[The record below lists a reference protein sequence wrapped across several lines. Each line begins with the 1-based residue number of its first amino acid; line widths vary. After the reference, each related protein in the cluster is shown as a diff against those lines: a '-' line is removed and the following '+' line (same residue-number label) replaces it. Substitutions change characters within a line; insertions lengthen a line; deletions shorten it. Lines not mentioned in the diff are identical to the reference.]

1 MIFHTMPETE
11 VKRGRGRPPKA
22 KIDMPHTDSVD
33 VVEQAKLDGIAW
45 SNLASGLGQKQ
56 DKTIWTRYGSA
67 YILSDDELTQ
77 LCLGDGLANRIVEA
91 IPQDATREGIWIEDE
106 TTRKKLDKEFERLG
120 MEEAFF
126 TALKFQRQY
135 RGSLLIIGA
144 MDGRTVDQPLNEKAI
159 RTIEF
164 LKPIDATCV
173 DLQDSDWDMDPM
185 SPTFGKI
192 IRYSVQYYVKDQ
204 YIRYKIHYTRVLEF
218 KNDPCPT
225 SLFAGLD
232 QTHRYWGLSSL
243 QAIYNSLAALGSITQ
258 STVNII
264 LEFVSGTY
272 KFKNLAALIAGGG
285 EASLQKRMQAIQ
297 LSTSVLNARIIDS
310 EEEFQKE
317 YATLSGLD
325 SILDRYM
332 LMLSGST
339 GIPVTRL
346 FGRAP
351 AGLNATG
358 DSDYTNY
365 IDIVQSFQKNRL
377 KPQLRRFIT
386 LLCYAN
392 KLNPDV
398 EFEFNSLYQMSETEK
413 ATLAKT
419 EADTRA
425 VNIDN
430 NLRLCEAGVRDYE
443 AYAKELGYGAEY
455 SPIEPETEPTEP
467 PVQEDNP
474 EEQSDT
480 ATE

>member
-22 KIDMPHTDSVD
+22 KIDIPHTDSVD
-33 VVEQAKLDGIAW
+33 VVEQARLDGISW
-45 SNLASGLGQKQ
+45 SNIATGLGQKQ
-56 DKTIWTRYGSA
+56 DKTIWTRYGDA

-77 LCLGDGLANRIVEA
+77 LCLGDGLANRIIES
-91 IPQDATREGIWIEDE
+91 IPQDATREGIWIDNEA
-106 TTRKKLDKEFERLG
+106 TRKKLDREFERLG

-185 SPTFGKI
+185 SSTFGKI

-204 YIRYKIHYTRVLEF
+204 YVRYKIHYTRVLEF

-225 SLFAGLD
+225 SIFAGL
-232 QTHRYWGLSSL
+232 QHTHRYWGISSL
-243 QAIYNSLAALGSITQ
+243 QAIYNSLAAMGSITQ

-285 EASLQKRMQAIQ
+285 EAGLQKRMQALQ
-297 LSTSVLNARIIDS
+297 LTASVLNARIIDS
-310 EEEFQKE
+310 EEQFTKDYVQL
-317 YATLSGLD
+317 TGLD
-325 SILDRYM
+325 TILDRFM

-339 GIPVTRL
+339 GIPITRL
-346 FGRAP
+346 FGRSP
-351 AGLNATG
+351 AGMNSTG
-358 DSDYTNY
+358 ESDYTNY
-365 IDIVQSFQKNRL
+365 LDIVQSFQKNRL

-398 EFEFNSLYQMSETEK
+398 DFAFNSLYQMSETEK

-425 VNIDN
+425 VDIDN

-443 AYAKELGYGAEY
+443 AYSKELGYGAEF
-455 SPIEPETEPTEP
+455 SEIEPETPPTEP
-467 PVQEDNP
+467 PVQGGADN
-474 EEQSDT
+474 DLVT
-480 ATE
+480 K

>member
-22 KIDMPHTDSVD
+22 KIEEVSPPHLDAA
-33 VVEQAKLDGIAW
+33 EQARQDSIAW
-45 SNLASGLGQKQ
+45 SNIAAGLGQKQ
-56 DKTIWTRYGSA
+56 DKTIWTRYGDA
-67 YILSDDELTQ
+67 YILSDAELTQ

-106 TTRKKLDKEFERLG
+106 KTRKIIDREFERLG

-164 LKPIDATCV
+164 LKPIDATCI
-173 DLQDSDWDMDPM
+173 DLQDSEWDMDPM

-192 IRYSVQYYVKDQ
+192 IEYSVQYYVKDQ
-204 YIRYKIHYTRVLEF
+204 YVRYKIHYTRVLEF

-225 SLFAGLD
+225 SLFAGLE

-264 LEFVSGTY
+264 LDFVSGTY

-285 EASLQKRMQAIQ
+285 EASLQKRMNAIQ

-310 EEEFQKE
+310 EEEFSKE
-317 YATLSGLD
+317 TVAINGLEAL
-325 SILDRYM
+325 IDRFM

-358 DSDYTNY
+358 DSDYNNY

-377 KPQLRRFIT
+377 KPQLRRLVT

-398 EFEFNSLYQMSETEK
+398 EFEFNSLYQMSEIEK

-419 EADTRA
+419 EADTKS
-425 VNIDN
+425 VEIDN
-430 NLRLCEAGVRDYE
+430 NLKLCEVGVRDYE
-443 AYAKELGYGAEY
+443 AYAKELGYGSEY
-455 SPIEPETEPTEP
+455 SPIEPETTPTEP
-467 PVQEDNP
+467 PP
-474 EEQSDT
+474 EEQSNT
-480 ATE
+480 ATV